1 MYTGARADPKCGCC
15 YSAPM
20 GKLGILVGGGPAP
33 GINSVIGA
41 ATIRACLSG
50 AQVIG
55 IHDGYRW
62 LMDGDTSHVSEL
74 TIAQTGRIHFRGG
87 SFLGISRANPT
98 KEAKHLANVVRSL
111 EKLGVDRLISI
122 GGDGTSYCT
131 SAVSKAAKGKI
142 KVVHVPKT
150 IDNDIS
156 LPSDVYTFGFQT
168 ARHVGVDIVQNL
180 MVDAKTT
187 SRWYFVVAMGRTAGH
202 LALGIGKAAGATLS
216 LIPEEFDHDTPLASV
231 VDVLAG
237 AIIKRLSQGRSDGVA
252 LLAEGLAE
260 VIRESDLRDL
270 VATDRDAH
278 GYKRVAE
285 VDIGMILRR
294 EVEKRL
300 ASHGI
305 SSTIVSKN
313 IGYELRC
320 ADPIPFDMEYT
331 RDLGYAAARY
341 VLEGGDRMIVNF
353 QSGIFNPIPFD
364 ALLNPDGTRMRVRLV
379 DLESDRYKIA
389 HTYMLRIRREDFDS
403 KESLNALANVAKM
416 SAEDFRA
423 MYGGLIDVERR
434 SMILQLKPGSP

>member
-1 MYTGARADPKCGCC
+1 
-15 YSAPM
+15 M

-41 ATIRACLSG
+41 ATIRACLSN
-50 AQVIG
+50 VEVVG

-62 LMDGDTSHVSEL
+62 LMEGDTSRVSAL

-98 KEAKHLANVVRSL
+98 RDGAHMANVIASL
-111 EKLGVDRLISI
+111 KKLGIDKLISI

-131 SAVSKAAKGKI
+131 SAVSSAAAGALQT
-142 KVVHVPKT
+142 VHVPKT
-150 IDNDIS
+150 IDNDIC

-168 ARHVGVDIVQNL
+168 ARHVGVNIVQNL

-216 LIPEEFDHDTPLASV
+216 LIPEEFERDTPLSSV
-231 VDVLAG
+231 VDVLVG
-237 AIIKRLSQGRSDGVA
+237 AVIKRLSQGRNDGVA
-252 LLAEGLAE
+252 LLAEGLAD
-260 VIRESDLRDL
+260 VIRESDIRELTGHVR
-270 VATDRDAH
+270 AEH
-278 GYKRVAE
+278 GYARVAE
-285 VDIGMILRR
+285 VDIGMVLRR

-305 SSTIVSKN
+305 SATIVSKN

-341 VLEGGDRMIVNF
+341 VLEGGDRKIINF
-353 QSGIFNPIPFD
+353 QNGRFMPIPFD
-364 ALLNPDGTRMRVRLV
+364 DLIDSTGKRMRVRLV
-379 DLESDRYKIA
+379 DVESDRYKIA
-389 HTYMLRIRREDFDS
+389 YTYMLRLRREDFAS
-403 KESLNALANVAKM
+403 EESVRALAKAANM
-416 SAEDFRA
+416 STEDFLVT
-423 MYGGLIDVERR
+423 YGAPETRERH
-434 SMILQLKPGSP
+434 SMVLRLKQ